1 MYATQFTETD
11 RLTRTKKKLIEL
23 KNSFQR
29 ESQDII
35 FSSKATTNQR
45 LSENSNN
52 RSRISREIG
61 YRTKEKIFFKRKKE
75 DDRVIP
81 ISQQIVKHQYVIEKP
96 GQPKF
101 IIKFNNP

>member
-11 RLTRTKKKLIEL
+11 RLTRTKK
-23 KNSFQR
+23 
-29 ESQDII
+29 
-35 FSSKATTNQR
+35 
-45 LSENSNN
+45 N